1 VPQLPS
7 LERPFAEASGI
18 KAQRRNITVLFC
30 DMVGSSALA
39 ARLDPEDLREILR
52 TFQTCCENAVHSFD
66 GHIAR
71 YMGDGILAYFGFP
84 AAHEDDAERAVE
96 AALEAIKAV
105 AELSFPGATRI
116 EVRIGIATGLVVVG
130 DLIGDGP
137 SREFALIGEAPNL
150 AARLQQI
157 AKPNQILVAPT
168 TRRLLG
174 QSFEFTDLG
183 EHEIKGYS
191 GVVRVSAVLRSS
203 GASRFEARQSVRR
216 APLIGRDLELT
227 LLESSFEKA
236 KVGNGQFVA
245 ISGEPGIGKSR
256 LISTFC
262 NLLPSDSTRVLSL
275 QCSSYHLSSPWY
287 PVVRHLHDVMGV
299 GYDALPATKL
309 QNLESFV
316 SDRVSEK
323 RESIVPLLA
332 ALLGIP
338 IDGHY
343 PPLELTPQQQKRR
356 TFSAMLELMRA
367 QSQRQPVILVCE
379 DIHWADHTSSELL
392 DLIRQSISEWPILII
407 ATFRPEFRLPW
418 TADARL
424 DLNRLSPAQVA
435 SMIESL
441 DFGNELPTAVVGQII
456 SKTDGAT

>member
-1 VPQLPS
+1 LRRRAA
-7 LERPFAEASGI
+7 LRPNGEILQCF
-18 KAQRRNITVLFC
+18 FC
-30 DMVGSSALA
+30 DMVAIRRHLRRTRYRQITADFDVLQSATQRQHA
-39 ARLDPEDLREILR
+39 
-52 TFQTCCENAVHSFD
+52 S
-66 GHIAR
+66 
-71 YMGDGILAYFGFP
+71 
-84 AAHEDDAERAVE
+84 
-96 AALEAIKAV
+96 
-105 AELSFPGATRI
+105 
-116 EVRIGIATGLVVVG
+116 VVV
-130 DLIGDGP
+130 
-137 SREFALIGEAPNL
+137 AM
-150 AARLQQI
+150 
-157 AKPNQILVAPT
+157 LV
-168 TRRLLG
+168 
-174 QSFEFTDLG
+174 
-183 EHEIKGYS
+183 
-191 GVVRVSAVLRSS
+191 
-203 GASRFEARQSVRR
+203 
-216 APLIGRDLELT
+216 
-227 LLESSFEKA
+227 
-236 KVGNGQFVA
+236 
-245 ISGEPGIGKSR
+245 ISP
-256 LISTFC
+256 
-262 NLLPSDSTRVLSL
+262 
-275 QCSSYHLSSPWY
+275 SSPWY

-424 DLNRLSPAQVA
+424 DLN
-435 SMIESL
+435 
-441 DFGNELPTAVVGQII
+441 
-456 SKTDGAT
+456 

>member
-1 VPQLPS
+1 
-7 LERPFAEASGI
+7 
-18 KAQRRNITVLFC
+18 
-30 DMVGSSALA
+30 
-39 ARLDPEDLREILR
+39 
-52 TFQTCCENAVHSFD
+52 
-66 GHIAR
+66 
-71 YMGDGILAYFGFP
+71 
-84 AAHEDDAERAVE
+84 
-96 AALEAIKAV
+96 
-105 AELSFPGATRI
+105 
-116 EVRIGIATGLVVVG
+116 
-130 DLIGDGP
+130 
-137 SREFALIGEAPNL
+137 
-150 AARLQQI
+150 
-157 AKPNQILVAPT
+157 
-168 TRRLLG
+168 
-174 QSFEFTDLG
+174 
-183 EHEIKGYS
+183 
-191 GVVRVSAVLRSS
+191 
-203 GASRFEARQSVRR
+203 
-216 APLIGRDLELT
+216 
-227 LLESSFEKA
+227 
-236 KVGNGQFVA
+236 
-245 ISGEPGIGKSR
+245 
-256 LISTFC
+256 
-262 NLLPSDSTRVLSL
+262 L

-287 PVVRHLHDVMGV
+287 PVVRYLHDVMGV

-309 QNLESFV
+309 QNLGSFV